1 MNSSLIQVRYWIGCD
16 PLELNEDTYTL
27 KLILIYPTKL
37 DPPVS
42 KTAKTIVAIRT
53 FSACNRLAIEGDT
66 CW

>member
-27 KLILIYPTKL
+27 KLILVYPMTL

-42 KTAKTIVAIRT
+42 KTRQNGIILEHSV
-53 FSACNRLAIEGDT
+53 LAIG
-66 CW
+66 